1 MSSAANQQVQSI
13 ASALPFAQL
22 YVSKCKFA
30 LTPLRP
36 FDPKSQKNNSKAP
49 SEKAWQ
55 SPANWITTESQCR
68 QYFLPKG
75 KGFGKQ
81 PVGEPGIGLV
91 HAGSGTMALD
101 IDNVDATKKLFEHLG
116 LDYDQILESTAG
128 ITRGDPTRAKAMFRL
143 PDAAGAADVHKVVVN
158 YGGKVAF
165 EFRGGHGHQDALPP
179 TVHPSGV
186 AFQWSRFD
194 GDRESFAVLPDAL
207 WDLWQAPER
216 LSVEGFTAAG
226 QAKKQASTAPWQPT
240 INDQLVLE
248 HVGDVPSML
257 EEAGYTRHTD
267 GRFSKPGSDSAGM
280 VVYPDGRAW
289 SFHGSEPLYFGQS
302 PHPLSPFDVFVG
314 LLALD
319 KGQTKADTMTEACF
333 QLQALAGANG
343 GVPPVV
349 NAPQIDVLPEPG
361 EERGA
366 LWMPAHQKYGE
377 SPVDWP
383 ELPTIMQYQGLPA
396 VEPTDVNVNKVLRQ
410 HPALVDVFRFD
421 EFTGCLYVVNP
432 PWRTNQK
439 VSQYHRDT
447 TPTGLSVFLGES
459 SLYRRLSFPM
469 LQRAIVARATEHCR
483 VDSLKNQVK
492 LLPEWDGHERVGSWL
507 IDYCGAEDT
516 PANRY
521 IGRKFLIGMVARAV
535 KPGCK
540 MDNMMIM
547 EGREGRGKSTLF
559 DVLAGRLRFSDSLE
573 HRLCTEQHLTLRG
586 DDTKASEKMQGA
598 WIAELPELSSFSK
611 ADRLLLVSFIS
622 RKEDAYRTPYDI
634 SVTSKPRR
642 IMLVGTTNETGDY
655 LENAEGNRRFWPVT
669 IEKVRIDEVGLDR
682 EQLLAEA
689 LHVLN
694 AGEPWWMVEEEEIAS
709 GLKALQKSRTS
720 DSPLDAPGRQGMIVL
735 VKSLLQGRSDQSK
748 WYVGDSALGQMGVFF
763 TSSELAYTIGQVGE
777 RTNPV
782 SVGRW
787 LSKQPFVIRGS
798 KYDPPYAKSD
808 ARYCYAVNERWIADN
823 IPGWQDTPIGRKITD
838 GLGGGKVS

>member
-1 MSSAANQQVQSI
+1 MSAQPNPAFTSS
-13 ASALPFAQL
+13 LPYAQL
-22 YVSKCKFA
+22 YVTKCKFA

-55 SPANWITTESQCR
+55 APANWITTEAQCR
-68 QYFLPKG
+68 QYFQPKG

-101 IDNVDATKKLFEHLG
+101 VDNVEATKKLFEHLG
-116 LDYDQILESTAG
+116 VDYAQVLTSTAG
-128 ITRGDPTRAKAMFRL
+128 ISRGDPSRAKAIFRL
-143 PDAAGAADVHKVVVN
+143 PDSAGASDVHKVVVQYN
-158 YGGKVAF
+158 GKVAF

-179 TVHPSGV
+179 TVHPSGA
-186 AFQWSRFD
+186 AFLWARFD
-194 GDRESFAVLPDAL
+194 GTRESLSVLPDAL
-207 WDLWQAPER
+207 WELWQHPER
-216 LSVEGFTAAG
+216 LNVEGFTAAG
-226 QAKKQASTAPWQPT
+226 QAKKQGATGDWKPT
-240 INDQLVLE
+240 INDQLVLD
-248 HVGDVPSML
+248 HVGDTPSML

-280 VVYPDGRAW
+280 VIYPDGRAW
-289 SFHGSEPLYFGQS
+289 SFHGSEPLYFGNN

-314 LLALD
+314 LMALE
-319 KGQTKADTMTEACF
+319 KGQTKQETMVEACHR
-333 QLQALAGANG
+333 LQGLANAG
-343 GVPPVV
+343 GGGSAPPV
-349 NAPQIDVLPEPG
+349 LPPEVVQYEP

-366 LWMPAHQKYGE
+366 LWMPRSPRYGE

-383 ELPTIMQYQGLPA
+383 ELPTIMQFQGLPA
-396 VEPTDVNVNKVLRQ
+396 IEPTPPNVDKIMRQ

-421 EFTGCLYVVNP
+421 EFTGKVYVVGP
-432 PWRTNQK
+432 PWRTNQR
-439 VSQYHRDT
+439 VSLYHPEI
-447 TPTGLSVFLGES
+447 TPTGLSVFLGAN
-459 SLYRRLSFPM
+459 SLYRRISHIL
-469 LQRAIVARATEHCR
+469 LQRGIITRAMEECR
-483 VDSLKNQVK
+483 VDSLRNQVQ
-492 LLPEWDGHERVGSWL
+492 LLPKWDFRNRIDSWL
-507 IDYCGAEDT
+507 IDYCGAQDT

-521 IGRKFLIGMVARAV
+521 IGRKFLIGMVARAIQ
-535 KPGCK
+535 PGCK
-540 MDNMMIM
+540 MDNMVIM
-547 EGREGRGKSTLF
+547 EGKEGRGKSTLF

-634 SVTSKPRR
+634 TVTSKPRR

-669 IEKVRIDEVGLDR
+669 IEKVKIDEVGLDR
-682 EQLLAEA
+682 DQLLAEA
-689 LHVLN
+689 MYCLSN
-694 AGEPWWMVEEEEIAS
+694 GESWWLTEDEEVDA
-709 GLKALQKSRTS
+709 GLKELQRSRTS
-720 DSPLDAPGRQGMIVL
+720 DSPLDAPGKQAIVL
-735 VKSLLQGRSDQSK
+735 LSKTLLQGRTDQDK
-748 WYVGDSALGQMGVFF
+748 WEGCAHRTGSHGLFFSA
-763 TSSELAYTIGQVGE
+763 SELSQVINQMGE

-787 LSKQPFVIRGS
+787 LTKFFGVEKGMRSN
-798 KYDPPYAKSD
+798 PPHAKEMR
-808 ARYCYAVNERWIADN
+808 RYCYAPTRDWLDDN
-823 IPGWQDTPIGRKITD
+823 LPGWKDTPVGRKIEN
-838 GLGGGKVS
+838 GIGGSEIATT